1 MTQKKPATD
10 HQRRGR
16 IRKPKQPTRAD
27 KAIRWIEKHLV
38 IPDGKFVGHP
48 FRLDDWQKADL
59 RRIYDNPKATTRRAI
74 LSFGRKNGKSTLAAA
89 IMLLHLCGPES
100 KVNTQLYSSALSR
113 DQAAVLFDLA
123 AKMVRLS
130 PSLRPPYVVVRET
143 NKQLY
148 CPARGTLYGALSA
161 DASTAMGKSPVFLV
175 HDELGQVNGPRHR
188 LYDALET
195 ATSAHEHPLS
205 LVISTQAPADNDLL
219 SILIDDAKK
228 ENDPSV
234 VLSLYTAPVE
244 LDPFDVE
251 TIKLANPAFGRFQNE
266 REIVKMAED
275 ARRMPARE
283 AEYRNLILNQRVEAS
298 NPFVTMS
305 VWKANGKKP
314 REHRVCYG
322 GLDLSEVNDLTAF
335 VLLSDYG
342 DGDYDVFPTFWLPE
356 HEIERRSQDDRE
368 SWDVYAKQGN
378 LELTPGRSVE
388 YEYVARRI
396 VKLIR
401 ENDVRKIAFDRY
413 NMRHLRPWLIR
424 AGMTEAQIDAIFV
437 DYGQGFVSMA
447 PALRT
452 LESLLLNEKLR
463 HGMHPVL
470 NVCATNAVVK
480 MDEAGNRKLDK
491 KRSRGRIDGMVALAM
506 AAAML
511 DTTSHERRVFENV
524 QLSDLLYHAS
534 A

>member
-1 MTQKKPATD
+1 MTQKTPATD
-10 HQRRGR
+10 HPRRG
-16 IRKPKQPTRAD
+16 KTPKYRQLNTRAG

-38 IPDGKFVGHP
+38 IPDGKYVGQP
-48 FRLDDWQKADL
+48 FKLQPWQCHEIV
-59 RRIYDNPKATTRRAI
+59 RIYDNPHGTRRAI
-74 LSFGRKNGKSTLAAA
+74 LSFGRKNGKTTLAACLL
-89 IMLLHLCGPES
+89 LLHLCGPES
-100 KVNTQLYSSALSR
+100 KVNTQLYSAALSR

-130 PSLRPPYVVVRET
+130 KTIRPPYVQIRET

-148 CPARGTLYGALSA
+148 CPARGTLYAALSA

-175 HDELGQVNGPRHR
+175 HDELGQVTGPRHK

-195 ATSAHEHPLS
+195 ATSAHEEPLS
-205 LVISTQAPADNDLL
+205 IVISTQAPGDNDLL
-219 SILIDDAKK
+219 SILIDDALK
-228 ENDPSV
+228 ESDPSV
-234 VLSLYTAPVE
+234 VLALYTAPDE
-244 LDPFDVE
+244 LPAFDVD
-251 TIKLANPAFGRFQNE
+251 TIMLANPAFGKFQNK
-266 REIVKMAED
+266 REIQKMADD

-283 AEYRNLILNQRVEAS
+283 NEYRNLILNQRVQAHAE
-298 NPFVTMS
+298 FVSRS
-305 VWKANGKKP
+305 VWKRNSKEVRP
-314 REHRVCYG
+314 MRVCYG

-342 DGDYDVFPTFWLPE
+342 DGEYDVESTFWLPE
-356 HEIERRSQDDRE
+356 TDIELRAQMDRE
-368 SWDVYAKQGN
+368 PWDVYAKQGD
-378 LELTPGRSVE
+378 LELTPGRSIE

-396 VKLIR
+396 VSAWREHDIR
-401 ENDVRKIAFDRY
+401 KVAFDRY

-424 AGMTEAQIDAIFV
+424 AGMTEAQIDATFV
-437 DYGQGFVSMA
+437 DFGQGFVSMA

-470 NVCATNAVVK
+470 SACAANAVVK

-511 DTTSHERRVFENV
+511 DTTSHDRHVFEGV
-524 QLSDLLYHAS
+524 ELSDLLVA
-534 A
+534 